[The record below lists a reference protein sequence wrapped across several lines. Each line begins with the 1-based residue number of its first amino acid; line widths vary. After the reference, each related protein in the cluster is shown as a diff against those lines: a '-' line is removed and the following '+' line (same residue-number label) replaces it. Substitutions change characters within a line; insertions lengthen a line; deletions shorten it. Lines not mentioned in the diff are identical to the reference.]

1 MRIIK
6 FSINEITYESFLANC
21 KEANITV
28 KKKINVLISK
38 DDSRETNINDYFPDN
53 NNVTLRTITLKVN
66 EELHKG
72 VMKGSD
78 RLGIKSKRYIPYL
91 IYKYSSFM

>member
-6 FSINEITYESFLANC
+6 FSINENSYEAFLKEC
-21 KEANITV
+21 KAKDITV
-28 KKKINVLISK
+28 KRKINVLISQDK
-38 DDSRETNINDYFPDN
+38 AYDTDINDYFPEDLDKD
-53 NNVTLRTITLKVN
+53 LRTITLKVN
-66 EELHKG
+66 EELFKG

-91 IYKYSSFM
+91 IYKYLKR

>member
-6 FSINEITYESFLANC
+6 FSINEISYESFLANC
-21 KEANITV
+21 KEEDITA
-28 KKKINVLISK
+28 KRKINVLISK
-38 DDSRETNINDYFPDN
+38 DYSSVTNINDYFPDN
-53 NNVTLRTITLKVN
+53 NEVTLRTITLKVN

-91 IYKYSSFM
+91 IYKYLSE

>member
-6 FSINEITYESFLANC
+6 FSINENSYETFLKEC
-21 KEANITV
+21 KDKDITV
-28 KKKINVLISK
+28 KRKINVLISQDK
-38 DDSRETNINDYFPDN
+38 AIDTDINDYFPENLDKD
-53 NNVTLRTITLKVN
+53 LRTITLKVN
-66 EELHKG
+66 EELFKG

-91 IYKYSSFM
+91 IYKYLDQ

>member
-6 FSINEITYESFLANC
+6 FSINENAYESFLKHC
-21 KEANITV
+21 KDIDITV
-28 KKKINVLISK
+28 KKKINVLVSLDK
-38 DDSRETNINDYFPDN
+38 SNDTNINDYFPENLDQN
-53 NNVTLRTITLKVN
+53 LRTITLKVN
-66 EELHKG
+66 EELFKG

-91 IYKYSSFM
+91 IYKFLKQ